1 MAATIYGKDVIHL
14 EWNQPSASVKVTDR
28 IYKAPYPVPGGV
40 QATYLNKCVD
50 GITGNWSFWETF
62 FQDRTG
68 VYYLERSTEG
78 QQFDAATYRVG
89 TIKYEREQ

>member
-1 MAATIYGKDVIHL
+1 MAATIYGRDAIYR
-14 EWNQPSASVKVTDR
+14 EWDQPGGSIKAMDRLYVT
-28 IYKAPYPVPGGV
+28 PYPVPGSV

-62 FQDRTG
+62 FQDKLG
-68 VYYLERSTEG
+68 AYYIERSTEG
-78 QQFDAATYRVG
+78 QQFDAATYRVA

>member
-1 MAATIYGKDVIHL
+1 VATIFGRDVL
-14 EWNQPSASVKVTDR
+14 YEELFQFGSSVQTADKLFKT
-28 IYKAPYPVPGGV
+28 PYPVPGGV

-62 FQDRTG
+62 FQDRLGT
-68 VYYLERSTEG
+68 YYIERSTEG
-78 QQFDAATYRVG
+78 QQFDAATYRVA